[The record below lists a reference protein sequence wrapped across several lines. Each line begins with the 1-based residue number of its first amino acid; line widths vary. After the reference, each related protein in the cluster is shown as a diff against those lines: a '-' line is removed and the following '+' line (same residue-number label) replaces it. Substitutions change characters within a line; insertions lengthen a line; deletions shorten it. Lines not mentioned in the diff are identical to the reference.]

1 MRLSPALRCG
11 SEPKDN
17 RRATGSSSPALSMSF
32 LLKLSLSI
40 TLSVMITIIL
50 NVIHDVV
57 RHERSPSA
65 TVAEFGAVA
74 VGSQR
79 IGLFAA
85 SWAIQRQL
93 VRYA

>member
-1 MRLSPALRCG
+1 
-11 SEPKDN
+11 
-17 RRATGSSSPALSMSF
+17 MSF

-40 TLSVMITIIL
+40 TLSVTITIIL

-65 TVAEFGAVA
+65 AVAEFGAVA